1 MLFYLYTQD
10 YPDHDVPSMSAK
22 CVAVTHYIPPHLRHK
37 TPTTIE
43 KVTDR
48 GTNLELSVGAATS
61 HDPRMTNSVLVY
73 AVAEK
78 YDIPDLKDLAKAKFQ
93 NLAWSKWPHDNFYT
107 LAEAV
112 FSTTPDTNMGLRQVV
127 LDICEKHSE
136 DILRKEG
143 SKAVFLEV
151 PAIGAVVLRAA
162 VAKFDRDSML
172 LDGALAKQIA
182 LREQLSKAEADAKE
196 ASQRKAEELSR
207 TKADLKTA
215 LDQKNDWSARLDSAL
230 RNANNI
236 EDCRHCHEEFS
247 CYLERLEIFGSLGLQ
262 LRCAYCRTRHCL

>member
-1 MLFYLYTQD
+1 
-10 YPDHDVPSMSAK
+10 MSAQ

-43 KVTDR
+43 EVTDR
-48 GTNLELSVGAATS
+48 SANLELSERAATS
-61 HDPRMTNSVLVY
+61 HDPRMMNSVLVY

-78 YDIPDLKDLAKAKFQ
+78 YEIPDLKDLAKAKFQ
-93 NLAWSKWPHDNFYT
+93 NLTWSKWPHDHFYA
-107 LAEAV
+107 LAESV
-112 FSTTPDTNMGLRQVV
+112 FSTTPDTDMGLRQVV

-143 SKAVFLEV
+143 SKAAFLEL

-162 VAKFDRDSML
+162 VAKFDRDSRL
-172 LDGALAKQIA
+172 FDGALAKQIA
-182 LREQLSKAEADAKE
+182 LREELSEAKADAKE
-196 ASQRKAEELSR
+196 ASRRMAEELSR

-230 RNANNI
+230 GNAINI
-236 EDCRHCHEEFS
+236 DNCRHCHEEFS

-262 LRCAYCRTRHCL
+262 LRCAYCRTRHGL